1 MKLLIVD
8 DEMLTRNGLVS
19 SIAWEDLG
27 IDEVYE
33 ASDGVEGLRM
43 AELHHPEIILSDVRM
58 PRMNGIDMLCKVRE
72 HTPDTVFIFM
82 SGYSDKEYLK
92 AAIKLRAVN
101 YVEKPL
107 DLAEIEQAV
116 RTAAERHLQIVES
129 RRSQDLRFNMYASRL
144 AMTLTHPWKLTE
156 SENEQLAAQYC
167 EKYGEADVFHA
178 AFSAIVQAPG
188 TLELPV
194 DYLETTE
201 KQLHDM
207 VRPLHLHVISVA
219 KKTNLFVFHF
229 FRRTDI
235 TPQLLHSV
243 ESYLKNIF
251 APVRNFHFAV
261 GIPVCGIRKVY
272 DSYSAAV
279 IALQSAFF
287 FEPGACLNPERLSGL
302 TGSELPEQAVRDFT
316 AGLER
321 ADREETAAICCRLYN
336 CCHENPS
343 LLERS
348 VQTLYYQLFSGIA
361 DQSRKQQLPADSM
374 SPTPEKILEYTESFF
389 FYEDLHRALTSMLEQ
404 FFRLLNSAGPENS
417 AVYLIKSYIQRH
429 YGNPML
435 STKEISEYAS
445 LSASYACTIFKN
457 ETGQTLN
464 QYLTEYRLNKA
475 RELLND
481 PRNTVSSVSTMVGYN
496 DSNYF
501 SKAFKKYTGI
511 SPTVYRERRIR

>member
-8 DEMLTRNGLVS
+8 DEMLTRTGLVS
-19 SIAWEDLG
+19 SIAWENLG

-33 ASDGVEGLRM
+33 ASDGAEGLKM
-43 AELHHPEIILSDVRM
+43 AETHHPEIILSDVRM
-58 PRMNGIDMLCKVRE
+58 PRMNGIDMLYKVRE
-72 HTPDTVFIFM
+72 HMPDTVFIFM

-107 DLAEIEQAV
+107 DLTEIEQAV

-129 RRSQDLRFNMYASRL
+129 RRSQDLRFNMYASKL
-144 AMTLTHPWKLTE
+144 AMALTHSWKSSE
-156 SENEQLAAQYC
+156 SKNEQLATEYC
-167 EKYGEADVFHA
+167 RKYGALDVFHA
-178 AFSAIVQAPG
+178 AFSAVVQAPE
-188 TLELPV
+188 TLELPL
-194 DYLETTE
+194 DYLQTAE

-229 FRRTDI
+229 FRRMDI

-243 ESYLKNIF
+243 ESYLKTTF
-251 APVRNFHFAV
+251 SPVRNFHFAI
-261 GIPVCGIRKVY
+261 GSPVSGIRKVY
-272 DSYSAAV
+272 SSYSAAV
-279 IALQSAFF
+279 IALQSTFF
-287 FEPGACLNPERLSGL
+287 FEPGTCLTPDRLSGL
-302 TGSELPEQAVRDFT
+302 SGRALPEQTVRDFST
-316 AGLER
+316 ALELGDQDNICSTCSR
-321 ADREETAAICCRLYN
+321 LYACCR
-336 CCHENPS
+336 ENPT
-343 LLERS
+343 LLKRT
-348 VQTLYYQLFSGIA
+348 VQSLYYQLFSIISN
-361 DQSRKQQLPADSM
+361 QSRKQQLPTDSL
-374 SPTPEKILEYTESFF
+374 SPAPETILEHTESFF
-389 FYEDLHRALTSMLEQ
+389 FYEDLHKSLISILEQ
-404 FFRLLNSAGPENS
+404 FFQLLNSTGPENS
-417 AVYLIKSYIQRH
+417 AVYLIKSYIQRN

-511 SPTVYRERRIR
+511 SPTVYREGRLK